1 MNFGAAFVFDS
12 QTDAA
17 IRSLWQSIA
26 DAGLPSFMLGLD
38 YPPHLTIFLAEEV
51 DEPGLRAA
59 LVNLVA
65 ELSPLEA
72 SFPAVAHFMGGGSV
86 AYLAPIVNRP
96 LLALHSA
103 VWDAATPFTR
113 GRPDYYAP
121 GVWVPHATLA
131 YNTAP
136 EQVGPVA
143 AVLASAQ
150 PINGMIDGILIGT
163 FNIEGGSKYERLD
176 LFGKK

>member
-17 IRSLWQSIA
+17 MRGLWQSIA
-26 DAGLPSFMLGLD
+26 DAGMPSFMLGLD

-51 DEPGLRAA
+51 DEPALRAA
-59 LVNLVA
+59 LVDLA
-65 ELSPLEA
+65 AALSPLEV

-96 LLALHSA
+96 LLDLHSA
-103 VWDAATPFTR
+103 VWDAATPFTS

-131 YNTAP
+131 YNTPP

-143 AVLASAQ
+143 AVLAGARPLS
-150 PINGMIDGILIGT
+150 GVIDGILIGR
-163 FNIEGGSKYERLD
+163 FNIEGGSKYERLE
-176 LFGKK
+176 LLGKK